1 MPPSGA
7 SSTYARKAL
16 TDGDVYVFTLQTAYL
31 DDLLRHA
38 PPRPEPIAPSRPSS
52 ERSERSALSD
62 KLKDLRL
69 HATSSGQAWRVPD
82 KLVRKLSDQLGQ
94 IAMGRDPLYQ
104 QPSFRQTMGAF
115 YGILQDDATAK
126 RLRESRIETLLLE
139 FTMFAQAQLRK
150 RLPTEADV
158 QAELDVETDLF
169 VRVVH
174 DVLRTIPGVSR
185 DLTDYVSRYMARD
198 VERPRSSAE
207 RRRTDTPDDVA
218 ASPLVAAT
226 GRLFHF
232 SDAQVRLDVQTLS
245 QTCTLSEAVIDVKRC
260 IYHIHAQRAWPG
272 CPDDFSTPEAYRQ
285 WRSSE
290 LMQLSKLVA
299 DICAVRPDLM
309 KASVTSDSSSRRSL
323 DMQDDVDDAFTYIP
337 PDPCAAYER
346 LLDIC
351 MDFDLDAI
359 QRKDAQDDVPLSV
372 LAPEHE
378 DLLRLCATRWRVS
391 TALARIAHLRLCR
404 NKYDA
409 GHVPLECV
417 AASLESLSVHMQQVP
432 PALWRRADQAR
443 LAQHLGLLADSLVRS
458 VHTDLAQLETPSE
471 SVVALLDRVSQLA
484 GDAHVVAVRV
494 APLRRAFGQAA
505 TRAYAAKAEGVFRV
519 QTNIVRGFAELLD
532 WLERLIETHRRQL
545 RPVPGLATSD
555 ELAKVCVPLFLADL
569 ASVKEAVVLQV
580 RQSGDLERVNEAL
593 ALCQRVRA
601 WQRSCDDDA
610 FDACAYF
617 RPCVVLWLELS
628 EARTAE
634 WIRSAVQHDAL
645 HVSDTTTHSTS
656 VQDML
661 DALQQPLAFLESLAW
676 ADETD
681 LAALLSLLAGSYE
694 RHIALYCH
702 LMADRYMLDMR
713 PPSLPEA
720 SSDAPLWVVRAK
732 QAVLPSEQQMRS
744 AVRPF
749 VLQPHSCVILNNMEA
764 ARQLLDTLYRRM
776 EADTQAERLRGTTA
790 DVPRSMVFSVKIVQA
805 ELPVLDVPRL
815 DTLVTLSDA
824 RGTRLGKTRT
834 LYDTRVP
841 RWDEVVDIDCPTAQ
855 WISATVWRRSLHGE
869 PHLLGR
875 ASVYLDPRV
884 FGDVPTHDVWLTLD
898 RAGGKLLLRVSM
910 DEAHDG
916 ILYTF
921 GRAFRTVKRTE
932 ADMTRVLVDHI
943 SLYMRH
949 VLSRPV
955 LAALVR
961 GRRVDRALRALHAG
975 ARAPLTDHDM
985 EEAIAPLFDYLDET
999 LGTLHSSL
1007 SASQAQLV
1015 LSRVWKEVLVTLE
1028 GLLVPPLSD
1037 APTDMQQL
1045 SDKEVDVVF
1054 RWLSF
1059 LRNYFHAYD
1068 AETDTVHGLP
1078 LSSLQ
1083 STKYREL
1090 VSYLLLH
1097 DQSTDALMIE
1107 CVRGFQAR
1115 LVKAPSRAKSVLY
1128 QRSLGTIGQHKR
1140 AKQQRASLA
1149 DAGDGDACLMAMRIL
1164 RMRPGTGDFLS
1175 QQLTSLHTL
1184 PSS

>member
-1 MPPSGA
+1 MPRVGAMPPSGA

-16 TDGDVYVFTLQTAYL
+16 TDGDVYVFTLQAVYL

-38 PPRPEPIAPSRPSS
+38 PPRPELIAPSRPSS

-62 KLKDLRL
+62 KLRDLRL

-115 YGILQDDATAK
+115 YGMLQDDATAK

-139 FTMFAQAQLRK
+139 FTMFAQTQLRK
-150 RLPTEADV
+150 RLPTEAAV

-185 DLTDYVSRYMARD
+185 DLMDYVSRYMARD

-207 RRRTDTPDDVA
+207 RRRTDTADDGA
-218 ASPLVAAT
+218 TSPLVAAT
-226 GRLFHF
+226 ARLFHF

-272 CPDDFSTPEAYRQ
+272 CPDDFSTPDAYRQ

-351 MDFDLDAI
+351 MEHDLDAI
-359 QRKDAQDDVPLSV
+359 QLKDAHDDVPLSV
-372 LAPEHE
+372 LAPVHE

-391 TALARIAHLRLCR
+391 TALTRMAHLRLCR

-417 AASLESLSVHMQQVP
+417 AASLESLSAHMQQVP
-432 PALWRRADQAR
+432 PVLWRRADQAR
-443 LAQHLGLLADSLVRS
+443 LTQQLGLLADSLARS
-458 VHTDLAQLETPSE
+458 VHADVARLETPSE
-471 SVVALLDRVSQLA
+471 AVVSLLDRLSQLA
-484 GDAHVVAVRV
+484 GGAHVVAPHV
-494 APLRRAFGQAA
+494 APLRRALGQAA
-505 TRAYAAKAEGVFRV
+505 TQAYAAKAEGVFRV

-532 WLERLIETHRRQL
+532 WLERLIETHRRQP
-545 RPVPGLATSD
+545 RPLPGLATSD

-569 ASVKEAVVLQV
+569 ASVKEAVTLQV
-580 RQSGDLERVNEAL
+580 QQSRDLERVNEAL

-601 WQRSCDDDA
+601 WQRECDRA

-628 EARTAE
+628 EA
-634 WIRSAVQHDAL
+634 
-645 HVSDTTTHSTS
+645 HSTS

-661 DALQQPLAFLESLAW
+661 DALQQPLVFLESLAW

-694 RHIALYCH
+694 RHMALYCH
-702 LMADRYMLDMR
+702 LMADRYMLDMH

-732 QAVLPSEQQMRS
+732 QAVLPSEQQLRS

-790 DVPRSMVFSVKIVQA
+790 ELPRSMVFSVKIVQA
-805 ELPVLDVPRL
+805 ELPRLDVPRL

-841 RWDEVVDIDCPTAQ
+841 RWDEVVDIVSPTAQ

-884 FGDVPTHDVWLTLD
+884 FGDVPTHDVWLDLD

-1045 SDKEVDVVF
+1045 SGKEVDVVF
-1054 RWLSF
+1054 QWLSF

>member
-1 MPPSGA
+1 
-7 SSTYARKAL
+7 
-16 TDGDVYVFTLQTAYL
+16 
-31 DDLLRHA
+31 
-38 PPRPEPIAPSRPSS
+38 
-52 ERSERSALSD
+52 
-62 KLKDLRL
+62 
-69 HATSSGQAWRVPD
+69 
-82 KLVRKLSDQLGQ
+82 
-94 IAMGRDPLYQ
+94 
-104 QPSFRQTMGAF
+104 
-115 YGILQDDATAK
+115 
-126 RLRESRIETLLLE
+126 
-139 FTMFAQAQLRK
+139 
-150 RLPTEADV
+150 
-158 QAELDVETDLF
+158 
-169 VRVVH
+169 
-174 DVLRTIPGVSR
+174 
-185 DLTDYVSRYMARD
+185 
-198 VERPRSSAE
+198 
-207 RRRTDTPDDVA
+207 
-218 ASPLVAAT
+218 
-226 GRLFHF
+226 
-232 SDAQVRLDVQTLS
+232 
-245 QTCTLSEAVIDVKRC
+245 
-260 IYHIHAQRAWPG
+260 
-272 CPDDFSTPEAYRQ
+272 
-285 WRSSE
+285 
-290 LMQLSKLVA
+290 
-299 DICAVRPDLM
+299 
-309 KASVTSDSSSRRSL
+309 
-323 DMQDDVDDAFTYIP
+323 
-337 PDPCAAYER
+337 
-346 LLDIC
+346 
-351 MDFDLDAI
+351 
-359 QRKDAQDDVPLSV
+359 
-372 LAPEHE
+372 
-378 DLLRLCATRWRVS
+378 
-391 TALARIAHLRLCR
+391 
-404 NKYDA
+404 
-409 GHVPLECV
+409 
-417 AASLESLSVHMQQVP
+417 
-432 PALWRRADQAR
+432 
-443 LAQHLGLLADSLVRS
+443 
-458 VHTDLAQLETPSE
+458 
-471 SVVALLDRVSQLA
+471 
-484 GDAHVVAVRV
+484 
-494 APLRRAFGQAA
+494 
-505 TRAYAAKAEGVFRV
+505 
-519 QTNIVRGFAELLD
+519 
-532 WLERLIETHRRQL
+532 
-545 RPVPGLATSD
+545 
-555 ELAKVCVPLFLADL
+555 
-569 ASVKEAVVLQV
+569 
-580 RQSGDLERVNEAL
+580 
-593 ALCQRVRA
+593 
-601 WQRSCDDDA
+601 
-610 FDACAYF
+610 
-617 RPCVVLWLELS
+617 
-628 EARTAE
+628 
-634 WIRSAVQHDAL
+634 
-645 HVSDTTTHSTS
+645 
-656 VQDML
+656 
-661 DALQQPLAFLESLAW
+661 
-676 ADETD
+676 
-681 LAALLSLLAGSYE
+681 
-694 RHIALYCH
+694 
-702 LMADRYMLDMR
+702 
-713 PPSLPEA
+713 
-720 SSDAPLWVVRAK
+720 
-732 QAVLPSEQQMRS
+732 
-744 AVRPF
+744 
-749 VLQPHSCVILNNMEA
+749 MEA

>member
-7 SSTYARKAL
+7 PSAYARKAL

-31 DDLLRHA
+31 DYLVRHA
-38 PPRPEPIAPSRPSS
+38 PRPEPTAPARPSS
-52 ERSERSALSD
+52 ERSERSALAD
-62 KLKDLRL
+62 KLWDMRL
-69 HATSSGQAWRVPD
+69 HATGGGQAWRVPD
-82 KLVRKLSDQLGQ
+82 KLLRKLSDQLGQ

-104 QPSFRQTMGAF
+104 QQSFRQTMGAF
-115 YGILQDDATAK
+115 YGMLQDDATAK

-150 RLPTEADV
+150 RLPTESDV

-174 DVLRTIPGVSR
+174 DILRTMPGVSR
-185 DLTDYVSRYMARD
+185 DLVDYVSRYKANDM
-198 VERPRSSAE
+198 ERPRSSME
-207 RRRTDTPDDVA
+207 RRRTDTAVDDA
-218 ASPLVAAT
+218 TSPLVSAT
-226 GRLFHF
+226 GRLFQF
-232 SDAQVRLDVQTLS
+232 SEAQVRLDVQTLKK
-245 QTCTLSEAVIDVKRC
+245 TCTLSEAVIDVKRC

-272 CPDDFSTPEAYRQ
+272 CPDDFDTPEAYRQ

-323 DMQDDVDDAFTYIP
+323 DMQDDVDDEFTYIP
-337 PDPCAAYER
+337 PDPCAAYDR
-346 LLDIC
+346 LLELC
-351 MDFDLDAI
+351 MDHDLDAI
-359 QRKDAQDDVPLSV
+359 QLKDAHEDVPLSV
-372 LAPEHE
+372 LSPVHE
-378 DLLRLCATRWRVS
+378 DLLRLCATQWRVS
-391 TALARIAHLRLCR
+391 TAFARIAHLRLCR

-417 AASLESLSVHMQQVP
+417 AASLECLAMHLQQVP
-432 PALWRRADQAR
+432 RAQWMHTDQAR
-443 LAQHLGLLADSLVRS
+443 LSKHLGLLADSLIRS
-458 VHTDLAQLETPSE
+458 VHADVAQLETPSE
-471 SVVALLDRVSQLA
+471 SVLSLLDRVSQLA
-484 GDAHVVAVRV
+484 GDADLVAPHV
-494 APLRRAFGQAA
+494 APLRRALGQAA
-505 TRAYAAKAEGVFRV
+505 TQAYDARAESVFRV
-519 QTNIVRGFAELLD
+519 QTNIVCGFVELLD
-532 WLERLIETHRRQL
+532 WLERLIQTHSLQPRVL
-545 RPVPGLATSD
+545 PGLRWSD
-555 ELAKVCVPLFLADL
+555 ELAKVFAPLYLADL
-569 ASVKEAVVLQV
+569 ASVKEAVILQV
-580 RQSGDLERVNEAL
+580 QQSRDLERVNDAL
-593 ALCQRVRA
+593 DLCQRVRA
-601 WQRSCDDDA
+601 FQRHGDGA

-617 RPCVVLWLELS
+617 RPCVVLWIERS
-628 EARTAE
+628 EVRTAK
-634 WIRSAVQHDAL
+634 WIRSAVQNDAL
-645 HVSDTTTHSTS
+645 IVSDATHSTS
-656 VQDML
+656 IQDML
-661 DALQQPLAFLESLAW
+661 DALQQPLFFLESLAW
-676 ADETD
+676 PDETD
-681 LAALLSLLAGSYE
+681 YAALLSLLAGSYE
-694 RHIALYCH
+694 RHMALYCH

-713 PPSLPEA
+713 PPSLPDA
-720 SSDAPLWVVRAK
+720 PSDTPLWVARAK
-732 QAVLPSEQQMRS
+732 QAVLPSEHQPQQRG

-776 EADTQAERLRGTTA
+776 EADTQAERLRGTTPET
-790 DVPRSMVFSVKIVQA
+790 PRSTVFSVKIVQA
-805 ELPVLDVPRL
+805 ELPRLDVPRL

-834 LYDTRVP
+834 LYDTCVP
-841 RWDEVVDIDCPTAQ
+841 RWDEVIDIVCPTAQ
-855 WISATVWRRSLHGE
+855 WISATVWHRFLHGE

-884 FGDVPTHDVWLTLD
+884 FGDVQTHDVWLNLD

-910 DEAHDG
+910 DDAHDG

-921 GRAFRTVKRTE
+921 GRAFRCVKRTE

-955 LAALVR
+955 LAALVH

-1007 SASQAQLV
+1007 SPSQAQLV

-1054 RWLSF
+1054 KWLSF

-1078 LSSLQ
+1078 LASLQ

-1115 LVKAPSRAKSVLY
+1115 LATAPSRSKSVLY

-1140 AKQQRASLA
+1140 SKQKRASLA

-1184 PSS
+1184 QST